1 MTAKAKT
8 DEAADVAIS
17 TAPHVIQAIH
27 AISAV
32 FAKEGIAKTL
42 TPESGPKFKYRGVD
56 QVMNAL
62 APLLVEHRMTI
73 TPRCLSRVADERQT
87 SQGKPVLAVTVE
99 VEYEFRSAVDGS
111 AILGRMFGEAGDGGD
126 KGTNKALSA
135 AYKYMAFQTF
145 CIPTEGDGDADADQ
159 THTEYQTRSATERQQ
174 QRREPDRA
182 DFTASLDGAKAAID
196 LLSTDDGLRKW
207 VDEQAAFLKELPEG
221 PHNELVAYWK
231 ARMAKVREPATTDFA
246 AMDYNDQLKTA
257 AGHIAICKTRVDLDK
272 WAAHYQDWTAKIP
285 DDDYNMLNKAW
296 KERHAALAPQQREGF
311 N

>member
-1 MTAKAKT
+1 MTAAKAAKPADPLAKLRLPFEAHQISKLPKPLKKDAPKGRCNECGGWHGLPAVHLDYVGHAALT
-8 DEAADVAIS
+8 DRLLDTDLHWTWTPMA
-17 TAPHVIQAIH
+17 T
-27 AISAV
+27 
-32 FAKEGIAKTL
+32 
-42 TPESGPKFKYRGVD
+42 TPEGLPKLDGNGGLWINLTV
-56 QVMNAL
+56 
-62 APLLVEHRMTI
+62 
-73 TPRCLSRVADERQT
+73 CS
-87 SQGKPVLAVTVE
+87 VTRPG
-99 VEYEFRSAVDGS
+99 Y
-111 AILGRMFGEAGDGGD
+111 
-126 KGTNKALSA
+126 
-135 AYKYMAFQTF
+135 
-145 CIPTEGDGDADADQ
+145 GDADGKTGGNATKEQIGDALRNAAMRFGAALDLWHKGDLHRDQ
-159 THTEYQTRSATERQQ
+159 GVEGQEDEPRQERQQ

-231 ARMAKVREPATTDFA
+231 ARMAKVREPATSDFA
-246 AMDYNDQLKTA
+246 AMDYTDQLKTA
-257 AGHIAICKTRVDLDK
+257 VGHIAICKTRVDLDK